1 MTSVTPA
8 TEPSAITTGMPISGK
23 IATNSHAVPIDEAAD
38 GQRRHRS
45 ASANMPVATA
55 AWLCVT
61 PLPCSTSG
69 NQLCKKNSAIELK
82 MYVSPQERRHPLPA
96 VLEEHRQ
103 REPRLALFIADHERR
118 FGVIVV
124 SGASRPASR
133 TSSARLAP
141 VTARNRID
149 SGSTKISATA
159 TSSGRCRRR
168 KTRFASRTRG

>member
-1 MTSVTPA
+1 
-8 TEPSAITTGMPISGK
+8 
-23 IATNSHAVPIDEAAD
+23 
-38 GQRRHRS
+38 
-45 ASANMPVATA
+45 MPVATA

-82 MYVSPQERRHPLPA
+82 MYVS
-96 VLEEHRQ
+96 HRSGVTHC
-103 REPRLALFIADHERR
+103 RPFLKSIGSANRGLRSSSLITNVVS
-118 FGVIVV
+118 GVIVV

-159 TSSGRCRRR
+159 TSSGAMPP
-168 KTRFASRTRG
+168 T